1 MAGQVIWGDFESAL
15 GRRETALLNRSGEAF
30 GEQCPGM
37 LELGGYLDGTVRGA
51 AKDAVEEHL
60 VECPLCR
67 RLVVELYLLLKER
80 RQPPPEGLK
89 SFAVGLV
96 PGGAGHA
103 GA

>member
-15 GRRETALLNRSGEAF
+15 GRRETSLLNKSGEAF

-37 LELGGYLDGTVRGA
+37 LELGGYLDGTLRGA

-67 RLVVELYLLLKER
+67 RLVVELYLVLKER
-80 RQPPPEGLK
+80 RQPAPESLK
-89 SFAVGLV
+89 RFAVELV
-96 PGGAGHA
+96 PGGGRTEA
-103 GA
+103 